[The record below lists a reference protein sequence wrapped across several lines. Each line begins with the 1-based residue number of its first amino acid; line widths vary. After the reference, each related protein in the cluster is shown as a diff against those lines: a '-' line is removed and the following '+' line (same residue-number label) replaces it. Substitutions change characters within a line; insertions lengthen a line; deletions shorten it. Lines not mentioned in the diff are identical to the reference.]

1 MSTIR
6 NGQIKKNFKN
16 FMAFFMDEIEL
27 SQGYS
32 HFQGTVYF
40 LPTNLTIFL
49 FDKMIKLELVCS
61 L

>member
-1 MSTIR
+1 
-6 NGQIKKNFKN
+6 
-16 FMAFFMDEIEL
+16 MAFFMDEIEL

-49 FDKMIKLELVCS
+49 FDKMIKLELVSS